1 MSLNK
6 FWRFV
11 GVFSAT
17 LTLSLPGVTVA
28 RAELPTLEPISF
40 TSSHPVGESS
50 AVWTDKFTFNATFPE
65 GTKIYRAPSV
75 SPNWPGSVAS
85 FETFFGRGR
94 VVGIYV
100 YATKPGYK
108 PWTAYWNVNVSCP
121 EPVSIE
127 YKHSGN
133 KTYVYISNPNPFVT
147 YSVPWASVK
156 KDATRQVT
164 SSASRIEIAVLQD
177 SHKPSLTGTYFLKA
191 VYKDSDCP
199 VMEREI
205 STQVGTMQGSVG
217 ISSSGGDSFTPGD
230 IASINTSGA
239 SRTSSCDWKYFW
251 YVDRAL
257 VQEGGTYAIKTSDVG
272 KRLSLGRVY
281 CYDMRDSNKYWGF
294 GQDNI
299 VATQEGGSFSEAASI
314 MITPKP
320 TATPTPTPSRTA
332 TPLATVTPRPP
343 VQPSPSSTPP
353 VLNPQ
358 RPAPEASSTP
368 RPSVSEQPTPKPSPS
383 ITNTPAPV
391 KTVVPKPSSTFANC
405 TALRKRFV
413 NGVARDAAALKRYS
427 QRAKPALNNAVYKA
441 NIKLDTDNDGLA
453 CER

>member
-1 MSLNK
+1 MRK
-6 FWRFV
+6 IWRFAA
-11 GVFSAT
+11 VFGTT
-17 LTLSLPGVTVA
+17 LMLILPGVSVA
-28 RAELPTLEPISF
+28 SAELPALQPISF

-50 AVWTDKFTFNATFPE
+50 AVFADKFTFNATFPE
-65 GTKIYRAPSV
+65 GTKIYRHPTI
-75 SPNWPGSVAS
+75 SPTWSGEVAS
-85 FETFFGRGR
+85 MSLAIGRGR
-94 VVGIYV
+94 TTTVFI

-108 PWTAYWNVNVSCP
+108 DWNAFWTINVSCP
-121 EPVSIE
+121 EPVNIE
-127 YKHSGN
+127 YRHSGN
-133 KTYVYISNPNPFVT
+133 KTRVNISNPNPFVT

-164 SSASRIEIAVLQD
+164 SSASSIEIAVLED
-177 SHKPSLTGTYFLKA
+177 SHKPSVTGTYFLKA

-217 ISSSGGDSFTPGD
+217 ISSSGGGSFNPGD

-239 SRTSSCDWKYFW
+239 SLTSSCDWKYLW

-281 CYDMRDSNKYWGF
+281 CYNTSNSRTYWGF

-299 VATQEGGSFSEAASI
+299 VPTQEGGSFYEAASI

-383 ITNTPAPV
+383 VTNTPAPV
-391 KTVVPKPSSTFANC
+391 KTVVPNPSSTFANC

-441 NIKLDTDNDGLA
+441 NIKLDTDKDGLA

>member
-1 MSLNK
+1 
-6 FWRFV
+6 
-11 GVFSAT
+11 
-17 LTLSLPGVTVA
+17 
-28 RAELPTLEPISF
+28 
-40 TSSHPVGESS
+40 
-50 AVWTDKFTFNATFPE
+50 
-65 GTKIYRAPSV
+65 
-75 SPNWPGSVAS
+75 
-85 FETFFGRGR
+85 
-94 VVGIYV
+94 
-100 YATKPGYK
+100 
-108 PWTAYWNVNVSCP
+108 
-121 EPVSIE
+121 
-127 YKHSGN
+127 
-133 KTYVYISNPNPFVT
+133 
-147 YSVPWASVK
+147 
-156 KDATRQVT
+156 
-164 SSASRIEIAVLQD
+164 
-177 SHKPSLTGTYFLKA
+177 
-191 VYKDSDCP
+191 
-199 VMEREI
+199 
-205 STQVGTMQGSVG
+205 MQGSVG